1 MNLIGYFILIMIGI
15 IMTLLLIFFL
25 SIKFLLGPYSKYK
38 RKTKFLTMEEVV
50 SSITAVCNVQFKLYD
65 ENRFREAGPKLDNSS
80 FDNYFNELSSKC
92 VNSLSDEFYDKAS
105 MFMTEESVAIMISEY
120 VRNYLTSKIGIDE
133 SRNDLDEEE

>member
-1 MNLIGYFILIMIGI
+1 MNLIGCFILIMIGI
-15 IMTLLLIFFL
+15 IMTLLLIFLL
-25 SIKFLLGPYSKYK
+25 SIKFLLGPYAKYK
-38 RKTKFLTMEEVV
+38 RKTKFFTMEEVV

>member
-15 IMTLLLIFFL
+15 IITLLLIFFL
-25 SIKFLLGPYSKYK
+25 SIKFLLGPYAKYK
-38 RKTKFLTMEEVV
+38 RKTKFLTMEEIV